1 MRKFWNFKSQG
12 DERVLRLDGV
22 ISDETW
28 LGDET
33 TPKIFASELN
43 ADDGDITVWIN
54 SEGGDVFAAA
64 QIYNA
69 LKDYQG
75 KVRVKIDAV
84 AFSAASMIAMAGDTI
99 EISPVGMIM
108 IHNPFSIVE
117 GDAEELKTAAKMLD
131 EVKESIINAY
141 ELKTKLPRARL
152 AKMMDDETFIHAY
165 KAIELG
171 FADKII
177 GNQQS
182 AGTTANL
189 SSRRRILNSLRAAL
203 KKPASIKPSPPSETD
218 VEKMRR
224 RLFLY

>member
-1 MRKFWNFKSQG
+1 
-12 DERVLRLDGV
+12 
-22 ISDETW
+22 
-28 LGDET
+28 
-33 TPKIFASELN
+33 
-43 ADDGDITVWIN
+43 
-54 SEGGDVFAAA
+54 
-64 QIYNA
+64 
-69 LKDYQG
+69 
-75 KVRVKIDAV
+75 
-84 AFSAASMIAMAGDTI
+84 
-99 EISPVGMIM
+99 M